1 MTGRLRVDPALAAAY
16 ALAHRSYLADR
27 AQLGDDVPQIAEV
40 SAGGMPTRVK
50 CLHAL
55 VGHALAAGLGVNP
68 LGDEALA
75 AIGEF
80 WAHPCLQDEPL
91 PDQRQPHRQ
100 APQQDQNR
108 CNNDA
113 VAGEAGG
120 QEDSP

>member
-1 MTGRLRVDPALAAAY
+1 MGSMTGRLHADPALAAAY
-16 ALAHRSYLADR
+16 ALAHRAYLADR

-75 AIGEF
+75 SIGEF
-80 WAHPCLQDEPL
+80 WAHPCLQDEPRL
-91 PDQRQPHRQ
+91 DQRQPHRQ
-100 APQQDQNR
+100 APQQEPESLQR
-108 CNNDA
+108 RRRR
-113 VAGEAGG
+113 
-120 QEDSP
+120 